1 MRTLPV
7 VLGPLIVVA
16 AVAGAG
22 VVLLRAGDPE
32 RLAVAPPAPHTQVVR
47 DGDRVSA
54 SGSVVS
60 VPGRPVRFCAPVA
73 QDAIGYAPG
82 QEPAPAYCPFGVDVE
97 AVDLADLA
105 DRREKDGS
113 LEGQTALTGVWR
125 DGKLVVQEQG
135 PPEPYGEP
143 EQAAAPP
150 CDPPQGG
157 WPRDPSLLLP
167 MGGEVEGDVNLLAE
181 QPAMDR
187 YRAQHP
193 GDVVTIALLR
203 PYPDSVLMGVSVVD
217 GAAAARAEAALRAA
231 YGERL
236 CVVSSR
242 STRAQVTA
250 AQAEFVIGSNDA
262 TRLGIHGG
270 AGEGVSDAL
279 QIEVGY
285 DLVLV
290 TEEIVSRAAR
300 HPPGLIALRPWLL
313 PA

>member
-105 DRREKDGS
+105 DRCEKDGS

-135 PPEPYGEP
+135 PP
-143 EQAAAPP
+143 A
-150 CDPPQGG
+150 
-157 WPRDPSLLLP
+157 
-167 MGGEVEGDVNLLAE
+167 
-181 QPAMDR
+181 
-187 YRAQHP
+187 
-193 GDVVTIALLR
+193 
-203 PYPDSVLMGVSVVD
+203 PDS
-217 GAAAARAEAALRAA
+217 
-231 YGERL
+231 
-236 CVVSSR
+236 VSSR
-242 STRAQVTA
+242 SSSAPPASEVVVRRVDDGRARCTHRHRTVTWVRA
-250 AQAEFVIGSNDA
+250 N
-262 TRLGIHGG
+262 RLRCSV
-270 AGEGVSDAL
+270 AGRS
-279 QIEVGY
+279 
-285 DLVLV
+285 
-290 TEEIVSRAAR
+290 
-300 HPPGLIALRPWLL
+300 HPPGTAPHRGAEP
-313 PA
+313 